1 MKQIII
7 NLDFPEIQALEK
19 AGEKDAIIKVV
30 YSEMNLLTL
39 ENCSTI
45 LGSTTM
51 WLAANILP
59 PSCSRHQRR
68 VFSFR

>member
-19 AGEKDAIIKVV
+19 AGDKDAIIKVV
-30 YSEMNLLTL
+30 YSEMNLLTQ

-51 WLAANILP
+51 
-59 PSCSRHQRR
+59 
-68 VFSFR
+68 

>member
-30 YSEMNLLTL
+30 YSEMNLLTY
-39 ENCSTI
+39 STWFYYNVA
-45 LGSTTM
+45 G
-51 WLAANILP
+51 
-59 PSCSRHQRR
+59 C
-68 VFSFR
+68 